1 MIEIVE
7 FLKKGLGEIIRI
19 GGSLGDK
26 EETLE
31 EIHIQDNNLYINNNI
46 INLKEYN
53 NIKLLDEKL
62 ISFRDDI
69 KKELIVILLKNK
81 TREI

>member
-1 MIEIVE
+1 MMIEIVE
-7 FLKKGLGEIIRI
+7 FLRKGLGEIIRI

-69 KKELIVILLKNK
+69 KKELIVILLKK
-81 TREI
+81 

>member
-1 MIEIVE
+1 MIEIVK
-7 FLKKGLGEIIRI
+7 FLEKGLGEIIRI
-19 GGSLGDK
+19 GGALGNK

-31 EIHIQDNNLYINNNI
+31 EIHIQDNNLYINNNT

-69 KKELIVILLKNK
+69 NEELIVILLKNK